1 MKKKIII
8 LLLLIFVGG
17 FVTKVILD
25 SNSTQTDS
33 IGATFQFDENL
44 AIITNKEA
52 KLDINI
58 NNSDVI
64 KVELKLN
71 DSVLQKWDSPKIK
84 VSHVLKTKGLA
95 LGTKKLTVT
104 ATLSDNTTENDE
116 RLVRILNDKKPD
128 TWRLEVTGEF
138 PHRDSSYTQ
147 GLEFYNGTLFEG
159 TGDPGSNG
167 QTLVAQIDKTTGEL
181 IKKMGLD
188 ATHFGEGISILRDT
202 LYQLTYKN
210 QKCLTYDSKNLT
222 AFPKEHKY
230 NGEGWGLCN
239 NGKYLIM
246 SNGTEQLVFRN
257 PTTFEVVK
265 TIEAYTDEGPIT
277 QLNELEY
284 IDGLIYAN
292 VYTTDLIAV
301 INPNSGAVVA
311 LINAGEISS
320 KYRGR
325 GEVLNGIA
333 YNKAD
338 NQLFITGKY
347 WNKLL
352 AVTIKKTI

>member
-1 MKKKIII
+1 MKKKVIIA
-8 LLLLIFVGG
+8 LLLLVGG
-17 FVTKVILD
+17 AFIYKIWMDNSLDVNDNVPASFAFEENISVVTQKD
-25 SNSTQTDS
+25 
-33 IGATFQFDENL
+33 
-44 AIITNKEA
+44 A
-52 KLDINI
+52 KIEVNI
-58 NNSDVI
+58 NSSDI
-64 KVELKLN
+64 QKIELKLN
-71 DSVLQKWDSPKIK
+71 DSTLQIWNSPKGSIF
-84 VSHVLKTKGLA
+84 HLLKTTSMK
-95 LGTKKLTVT
+95 LGMKKLILIS
-104 ATLSDNTTENDE
+104 TLSDNSIETEE
-116 RLVRILNDKKPD
+116 RYLKILNDKKPE
-128 TWRLEVTGEF
+128 TWKLEVSKEYS
-138 PHRDSSYTQ
+138 HRDSSYTQ

-167 QTLVAQIDKTTGEL
+167 QTLVAQIDKTTGKL

-210 QKCLTYDSKNLT
+210 QKCLTYESKNLT
-222 AFPKEHKY
+222 VFPKEHKY
-230 NGEGWGLCN
+230 NGVGWGLCN

-325 GEVLNGIA
+325 GEDLNGIA
-333 YNKAD
+333 YNKAE